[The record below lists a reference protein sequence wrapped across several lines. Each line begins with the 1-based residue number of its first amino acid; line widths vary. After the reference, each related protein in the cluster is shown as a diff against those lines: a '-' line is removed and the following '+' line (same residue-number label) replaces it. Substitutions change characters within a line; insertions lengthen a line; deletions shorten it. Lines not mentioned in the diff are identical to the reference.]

1 MQTHRDPKQTFLWRH
16 AALGVLGL
24 TALAGLGGILTLTG
38 CIRVEVGGFSSS
50 SFNSSSSKNDRVKL
64 TWREVDGKL
73 VGEWETSD
81 QYFKSSSD
89 GSYYMEQTT
98 DNSREIVYGG
108 NAVGFPKEHFGSG
121 KPENAPILL
130 TRAEDAGTIEWA
142 GQRVGN
148 KGSGSYTFT
157 PNPEFLAAI
166 RPHASDTPQLRDLH
180 QLAQRKVDRSYFS
193 RAAGMSGG
201 KVSSGDV
208 TTLVNYGIKPEAL
221 DEWAAARPGL
231 SIPQLISL
239 RNNGVQPAS
248 LKEFSAAQPGIS
260 VEEVIRYRHNGLNPD
275 YVQAWTNAGF
285 ALKPEE
291 LIRLRQNGV
300 PIDFAQALKRG
311 GFAGSVEDIIRL
323 RNNGVPPDF
332 YAGAKSAMPKLSDA
346 EIVRLRQ
353 NGVSVDYL
361 QGWKEIGYEFSTEEI
376 IRLRNHGVQTDYARQ
391 ANPPGRKLLDAA
403 ALIDARNRGLSA
415 ETLRKLRE

>member
-1 MQTHRDPKQTFLWRH
+1 M
-16 AALGVLGL
+16 GVLGL
-24 TALAGLGGILTLTG
+24 TLLAGLGGLLTLTG

-50 SFNSSSSKNDRVKL
+50 FNSTSAKNDRVKL

-73 VGEWETSD
+73 AGEWETSENF
-81 QYFKSSSD
+81 FKSSRD

-108 NAVGFPKEHFGSG
+108 NAVGFPNEHFGSG
-121 KPENAPILL
+121 KPDTAPVLL
-130 TRAEDAGTIEWA
+130 TLAEDAGTVEWA

-166 RPHASDTPQLRDLH
+166 RPHTSDEPQLRELH
-180 QLAQRKVDRSYFS
+180 QLAQRKVGRSYFS
-193 RAAGMSGG
+193 RAAGMSRG
-201 KVSSGDV
+201 KVSVGEV
-208 TTLVNYGIKPEAL
+208 MTLVNHGIKPEAL
-221 DEWAAARPGL
+221 EQWASARPGL

-239 RNNGVQPAS
+239 KNNGVQPET
-248 LKEFSAAQPGIS
+248 LKQFDTAQPGLS

-275 YVQAWTNAGF
+275 YVQAWGSAGF
-285 ALKPEE
+285 AYTPEE

-311 GFAGSVEDIIRL
+311 GFSGSVEDIVRL
-323 RNNGVPPDF
+323 RNNGVPTDF
-332 YAGAKSAMPKLSDA
+332 YAGARSAMPKLSDA

-353 NGVSVDYL
+353 NGVSLDYL
-361 QGWKEIGYEFSTEEI
+361 QGWKEIGYEFTTEEI
-376 IRLRNHGVQTDYARQ
+376 VRLRNHGVQPDYARQ